1 MSLDYRVELIK
12 RISIMNM
19 TNKLCVITGANSG
32 IGFETAKALAKKGA
46 YIVMVCRNEDKAIQ
60 AKNEILQTVD
70 DAGIAIVLCDF
81 SIQKEIHKAAE
92 EITSRYKKIDVLINN
107 HGFIASERNET
118 VDGLEETFAVN
129 HIGYFL
135 FTNLLLDNIK
145 AAKKARIVNVA
156 SDAHRA
162 GEFDP
167 ENIQLQENFSPMKA
181 YGNSKLFNILFTKE
195 LADRLKD
202 SDVTAN
208 SLHPGVIS
216 SNFGQS
222 GEWYVSLFY
231 KVFGVFMT
239 SNKEGAETSVYL
251 ASSDE
256 VENANGAYFK
266 NKKAVAPKKQARDME
281 AAKKLW
287 EISEELCDLAN
298 QPEIQL

>member
-1 MSLDYRVELIK
+1 MSLDYRVEKTK
-12 RISIMNM
+12 RISTMDM

-46 YIVMVCRNEDKAIQ
+46 YIVMVCRNEDKAIK
-60 AKNEILQTVD
+60 AKNQILETFP

-81 SIQKEIHKAAE
+81 SIQKEIRSAAD

-135 FTNLLLDNIK
+135 FTHLLLDNIK
-145 AAKKARIVNVA
+145 AAKKGRIVNVA
-156 SDAHRA
+156 SGAHRA
-162 GEFDP
+162 GEFDTD
-167 ENIQLQENFSPMKA
+167 NLQLEENFSPMKA

-195 LADRLKD
+195 LAERLKD

-208 SLHPGVIS
+208 CLHPGVVG

-222 GEWYVSLFY
+222 GELHISLFY
-231 KVFGVFMT
+231 KLFGVFMT
-239 SNKEGAETSVYL
+239 SNKKGAETTVYL

-266 NKKAVAPKKQARDME
+266 NKKAIAPKKQARDME

-287 EISEELCDLAN
+287 EISEELCELN
-298 QPEIQL
+298 SEPEIQL

>member
-1 MSLDYRVELIK
+1 MD
-12 RISIMNM
+12 M

-32 IGFETAKALAKKGA
+32 IGFETAKALAQKGA
-46 YIVMVCRNEDKAIQ
+46 YIVMVCRNEDKAIE
-60 AKNEILQTVD
+60 AKNSILSSIA

-81 SIQKEIHKAAE
+81 SSQKEIRSAAA

-107 HGFIASERNET
+107 HGFIASERRET
-118 VDGLEETFAVN
+118 VDGIEATFGVN

-145 AAKKARIVNVA
+145 VAKSARIINVA

-167 ENIQLQENFSPMKA
+167 ENLQLENNFNAMKA

-195 LADRLKD
+195 LADRV
-202 SDVTAN
+202 SNTNVTVN
-208 SLHPGVIS
+208 CLHPGVVR

-222 GEWYVSLFY
+222 GSWWVSVFY
-231 KVFGVFMT
+231 KIFALFMT
-239 SNKEGAETSVYL
+239 SNKEGAETSIYL

-256 VENANGAYFK
+256 VAEVNGAYFK
-266 NKKAVAPKKQARDME
+266 NKKVATPRKQAQDME
-281 AAKKLW
+281 AAKELW
-287 EISEELCDLAN
+287 EISETLCELNTTPQIEL
-298 QPEIQL
+298 

>member
-1 MSLDYRVELIK
+1 MD
-12 RISIMNM
+12 M

-46 YIVMVCRNEDKAIQ
+46 YIVMVCRNEDKAIE
-60 AKNEILQTVD
+60 AKNQILETVP

-81 SIQKEIHKAAE
+81 SIQKEIRTAAD
-92 EITSRYKKIDVLINN
+92 EITSRYKKIDILINN
-107 HGFIASERNET
+107 HGFIASERTET

-145 AAKKARIVNVA
+145 AAKKGRIVNVA

-167 ENIQLQENFSPMKA
+167 DNLQLQDNFSSMKA

-202 SDVTAN
+202 TNVTAN
-208 SLHPGVIS
+208 CLHPGVIR

-222 GEWYVSLFY
+222 GEWWVSLFY

-239 SNKEGAETSVYL
+239 SNKEGAETSIYL

-266 NKKAVAPKKQARDME
+266 NKKAAAPKKQARDME

-287 EISEELCDLAN
+287 EISEELCELN
-298 QPEIQL
+298 SEPEIQL

>member
-1 MSLDYRVELIK
+1 MD
-12 RISIMNM
+12 MN
-19 TNKLCVITGANSG
+19 NKLCVITGANAG
-32 IGFETAKALAKKGA
+32 IGFETAKALAEKGA
-46 YIVMVCRNEDKAIQ
+46 YIVMVCRNEDKAIA
-60 AKNEILQTVD
+60 AKNEILNSVD

-107 HGFIASERNET
+107 HGFIASERWET
-118 VDGLEETFAVN
+118 VDGLEGTFGVN

-145 AAKKARIVNVA
+145 AAKNARIINVA

-167 ENIQLQENFSPMKA
+167 NNLQLEENFSAMKA
-181 YGNSKLFNILFTKE
+181 YANSKLFNILFTKE
-195 LADRLKD
+195 LAERLKGTE
-202 SDVTAN
+202 VTAN
-208 SLHPGVIS
+208 CLHPGVIR

-222 GEWYVSLFY
+222 GEWWVSLFY
-231 KVFGVFMT
+231 KVFGPFMT
-239 SNKEGAETSVYL
+239 SNEDGAKTTVYL

-266 NKKAVAPKKQARDME
+266 NKKAVAPRKQAQDME
-281 AAKKLW
+281 AAKQLW
-287 EISEELCDLAN
+287 EISEKLCDLN
-298 QPEIQL
+298 NKPEIEL

>member
-1 MSLDYRVELIK
+1 MD
-12 RISIMNM
+12 M

-46 YIVMVCRNEDKAIQ
+46 YIVMVCRNEDKAIE
-60 AKNEILQTVD
+60 AKNQILETVP

-81 SIQKEIHKAAE
+81 SIQKEIRTAAD
-92 EITSRYKKIDVLINN
+92 EIISRYKKIDILINN
-107 HGFIASERNET
+107 HGFIASERTET

-145 AAKKARIVNVA
+145 AAKKGRIVNVA

-167 ENIQLQENFSPMKA
+167 DNLQLEDNFSSMKA

-195 LADRLKD
+195 LADRLTD
-202 SDVTAN
+202 TNVTAN
-208 SLHPGVIS
+208 CLHPGVIR

-222 GEWYVSLFY
+222 GEWWVSLFY

-239 SNKEGAETSVYL
+239 SNKEGAETSIYL

-266 NKKAVAPKKQARDME
+266 NKKAAAPKKQARDME

-287 EISEELCDLAN
+287 EISEELCELN
-298 QPEIQL
+298 SEPEIQL